1 MIIYNLHYIS
11 LKVCHYHHHQY
22 YHHNHHHHHMYHQL
36 CISYD
41 LLAIQDPTT
50 CEGHEYAI
58 VQIGNSYGD
67 DDDDD
72 DNNKR

>member
-1 MIIYNLHYIS
+1 MY
-11 LKVCHYHHHQY
+11 HYHHH
-22 YHHNHHHHHMYHQL
+22 L

-67 DDDDD
+67 DDDNIKRWLVMIRD
-72 DNNKR
+72 DNDKRWWWWKW

>member
-1 MIIYNLHYIS
+1 MIIYNLHYIL
-11 LKVCHYHHHQY
+11 LKVCHYHHIY
-22 YHHNHHHHHMYHQL
+22 HHHMYHYHHHL

-67 DDDDD
+67 DDDNDD
-72 DNNKR
+72 KR